1 MLNLLPADWYCISP
15 VQYLPRTSRTIFQI
29 NPPGLVYWREWC
41 QMYTVCSSANYLWI
55 KIWNLNEI
63 LCTDP
68 LPAELYNSFL
78 IKSKHLIL
86 NELPRLRRWIAVSPL
101 TQEYLSFSTFFY
113 FQSRQFTETLC
124 QAADAGRDLVRT
136 VDRSLLLVKFWILVF
151 GVVGLNSENYW
162 TWDKKCL
169 KRSWSQPG
177 PTCDV
182 DPPRARG
189 RCMAMHS
196 ELQNLH
202 KPTSV
207 ARPDHFTS
215 ECKSIELL
223 KDNRHCN
230 SYPFKSDQEPVLA
243 CWNVRLCSI

>member
-86 NELPRLRRWIAVSPL
+86 NELPRLRRWPKNISHFLHFSIFSRDNSPR
-101 TQEYLSFSTFFY
+101 LSAKQLMLDVILSGQWTDRCCSSSFGSWFS
-113 FQSRQFTETLC
+113 EW
-124 QAADAGRDLVRT
+124 LV
-136 VDRSLLLVKFWILVF
+136 
-151 GVVGLNSENYW
+151 
-162 TWDKKCL
+162 
-169 KRSWSQPG
+169 
-177 PTCDV
+177 
-182 DPPRARG
+182 
-189 RCMAMHS
+189 
-196 ELQNLH
+196 
-202 KPTSV
+202 
-207 ARPDHFTS
+207 
-215 ECKSIELL
+215 
-223 KDNRHCN
+223 
-230 SYPFKSDQEPVLA
+230 
-243 CWNVRLCSI
+243 